1 MGFWQRLF
9 GREERAE
16 VNAETA
22 ETDGSTQSAMLLSLL
37 VGNEEINADTAQEI
51 PAFTASVDFIA
62 DTIAALPVKLYREDT
77 KSRTVEE
84 ITEDKRLVL
93 LNDETGDLMGA
104 FDAKRAQIRDML
116 IYGAGYMYIAKNGA
130 AAQSLHYVRSRD
142 VYVQKNTDPI
152 FKDADIRIQG
162 RRFYP
167 WDFIIVTRNSTDGVT
182 GRGMVEEIKTLL
194 SATYNT
200 LKYENVIS
208 RTGGNKKGFLQSER
222 KLDKNALDN
231 LRRAWQDLY
240 ANNGNNMMVLNDG
253 VKYVAS
259 ASTSVEMQLNQNK
272 VTNAA
277 QIAQGFGLSIEVI
290 SGTANTEQ
298 YMSAVRRAVL
308 PKIKEY
314 EAALNRSLLL
324 ESEKRTMYFALDTT
338 ELMKGDVLSRYRAYA
353 VGLQNNLLRL
363 DEVRYKEDLEPLG
376 FNYMKLGLQDVL
388 LDPETGDIYTPNTN
402 AAVNLSNMGQIKAQG
417 LTDGEKI
424 GNQEDTPTE

>member
-22 ETDGSTQSAMLLSLL
+22 ETDGSAQSAMLLSLL

-62 DTIAALPVKLYREDT
+62 DTIAALPIKLYREDT

-222 KLDKNALDN
+222 KLDRPALDE

-253 VKYVAS
+253 MKYVAS

-277 QIAQGFGLSIEVI
+277 QIAQGFGLSVEVI

-353 VGLQNNLLRL
+353 VGLQNNFLRL

-424 GNQEDTPTE
+424 GNQEDTLTE

>member
-353 VGLQNNLLRL
+353 VGLQNNFLRL

-424 GNQEDTPTE
+424 GNQEDTLTE